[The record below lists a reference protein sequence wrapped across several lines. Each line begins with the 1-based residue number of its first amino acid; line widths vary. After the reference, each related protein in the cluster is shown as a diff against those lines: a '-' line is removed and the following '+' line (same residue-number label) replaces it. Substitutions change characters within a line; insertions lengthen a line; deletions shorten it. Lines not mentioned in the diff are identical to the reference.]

1 MDDLLPEVAVFSL
14 ENREPLPISALAQY
28 VYCPRRAALI
38 LLEGEWEDNEYTLR
52 GARAHEQADIPEGLL
67 REGVRIERA
76 LPLWS
81 ERLGLVG
88 RADVVEF
95 VERVAVGHTG
105 NENENASGRR
115 RMFSSPAG
123 NLEGVPYPVEYK
135 VGKRWP
141 KELARRAAEVQ
152 LCAQALCLEEMF
164 GLSVP
169 EGALFS
175 KASQRR
181 REVRFTPELRAAT
194 LATISALR
202 KLLQQDRLPPPAA
215 DERCRHCSLISVCMP
230 HVPQALLEWQ
240 TQQP

>member
-1 MDDLLPEVAVFSL
+1 MDELSDFLAFTPNYDLLPE
-14 ENREPLPISALAQY
+14 PIPIGALAQY
-28 VYCPRRAALI
+28 TYCPRRAALI

-67 REGVRIERA
+67 REGVWVERA

-95 VERVAVGHTG
+95 VEGA
-105 NENENASGRR
+105 
-115 RMFSSPAG
+115 
-123 NLEGVPYPVEYK
+123 PYPVEYK

-164 GLSVP
+164 GVSVP

-181 REVRFTPELRAAT
+181 RVVPFTPGLRAAT

-202 KLLQQDRLPPPAA
+202 KLLQTERLPPPAA
-215 DERCRHCSLISVCMP
+215 DERCKHCSLISICMP

-240 TQQP
+240 AQQP

>member
-1 MDDLLPEVAVFSL
+1 MDETDDLFPQIDPPSSAE
-14 ENREPLPISALAQY
+14 REPLPLSALAQY
-28 VYCPRRAALI
+28 TYCPRRAALI

-52 GARAHEQADIPEGLL
+52 GTRAHENVDIPEGLL
-67 REGVRIERA
+67 REGVWVERA
-76 LPLWS
+76 LPIWS

-95 VERVAVGHTG
+95 VD
-105 NENENASGRR
+105 GR
-115 RMFSSPAG
+115 
-123 NLEGVPYPVEYK
+123 PYPVEYK

-141 KELARRAAEVQ
+141 RELARKAAEVQ

-164 GLSVP
+164 SASVP

-181 REVRFTPELRAAT
+181 RPVRFTPELRAAT

-202 KLLQQDRLPPPAA
+202 KLLRQDCLPPPAA
-215 DERCRHCSLISVCMP
+215 DERCKHCSLISVCMP
-230 HVPQALLEWQ
+230 EVPLALQVWQAQQQ
-240 TQQP
+240 T

>member
-1 MDDLLPEVAVFSL
+1 MDDLDDLLPQAALSPPTGG
-14 ENREPLPISALAQY
+14 EPLPISALAQY
-28 VYCPRRAALI
+28 TYCPRRAALI

-95 VERVAVGHTG
+95 VEGA
-105 NENENASGRR
+105 
-115 RMFSSPAG
+115 
-123 NLEGVPYPVEYK
+123 PYPVEYK
-135 VGKRWP
+135 VGRRWP
-141 KELARRAAEVQ
+141 RELARKAAEVQ

-164 GLSVP
+164 GQSVP
-169 EGALFS
+169 EGAIFS

-181 REVRFTPELRAAT
+181 RVVRLTPELRALT
-194 LATISALR
+194 LATLGALR
-202 KLLQQDRLPPPAA
+202 KLMQQERLPPPTA
-215 DERCRHCSLISVCMP
+215 DERCRHCSLLAVCMP
-230 HVPQALLEWQ
+230 EVPQALALWRA
-240 TQQP
+240 QQGS

>member
-1 MDDLLPEVAVFSL
+1 MDDLDGLLPQTALTAPAEG
-14 ENREPLPISALAQY
+14 EPLPISALAQY
-28 VYCPRRAALI
+28 TYCPRRAALI

-95 VERVAVGHTG
+95 VEGVAVGHTG
-105 NENENASGRR
+105 
-115 RMFSSPAG
+115 FAG

-135 VGKRWP
+135 VGRRWP
-141 KELARRAAEVQ
+141 KELARQAAEVQ

-175 KASQRR
+175 RTSQRR
-181 REVRFTPELRAAT
+181 REVRFTLELRAAT

-240 TQQP
+240 AQQP